1 MDNDQD
7 RKNLSTDE
15 LFGPDWRDELDNV
28 EDDWV

>member
-7 RKNLSTDE
+7 RKNLTPDE
-15 LFGPDWRDELDNV
+15 FFGPDWRDELDQV